1 MAMQTQLEFFEEF
14 PQSADPW
21 RDFDTPKRPPKKGVP
36 ELASTGTAKLQLIE
50 SYRWSSPVQANF
62 FGWQHEAARLFSEF
76 WHTGGN
82 RHLLAFVRHILAM
95 RIRSCELDPATLLK
109 GGES

>member
-36 ELASTGTAKLQLIE
+36 ELASTGTAKLQLIQ
-50 SYRWSSPVQANF
+50 SYPWPGPVQTC
-62 FGWQHEAARLFSEF
+62 FGWRREAARLFCQF
-76 WHTGGN
+76 WLSGN
-82 RHLLAFVRHILAM
+82 VRHLRAFNTHVIGM
-95 RIRSCELDPATLLK
+95 RENQRGSQC
-109 GGES
+109 